1 MHGFTHLRK
10 RMRVSGGMEPFPA
23 RSALK
28 RWLDYIMYG
37 VGVLA
42 PLALLPQ
49 IIQIY
54 STKSGAGVSLMTW
67 SLLMCVNVMWGIYA
81 AVHRDRHILFAN
93 SLLFFFDA
101 VIVIGLLMYR

>member
-93 SLLFFFDA
+93 SLLFCFDA
-101 VIVIGLLMYR
+101 IIVIGLLMYR